1 MIARTEFPAFDQNC
15 LVATAKH
22 VTPHSCPNWIEVH
35 VGTALN
41 PSTTHVAGSAVEF
54 CRLYR
59 LLGRRQ
65 ADENSFPCATIL
77 DSLKQSS
84 SRTPTANMEWKRS
97 NLPSSWR
104 KELST
109 SPRVER
115 ATLSGY
121 VESGLIHHFKAGSI
135 ERGRGGHHFMMAV
148 SFGKRRPV
156 RSLYSEKVG

>member
-97 NLPSSWR
+97 NLPS
-104 KELST
+104 
-109 SPRVER
+109 
-115 ATLSGY
+115 
-121 VESGLIHHFKAGSI
+121 
-135 ERGRGGHHFMMAV
+135 
-148 SFGKRRPV
+148 RPV
-156 RSLYSEKVG
+156 REWKGLHSPGMSSQGSYITLRPARLRGAGVAIIL